1 MERWHN
7 VQTMFI
13 ETTSVSLPKAK
24 IKVERKKEGRGGK
37 KQRFD
42 PMFFSR
48 TLSTKMR
55 RFGKNWKRKATLQK
69 EKQEREFRGKIKKK
83 LNRR

>member
-42 PMFFSR
+42 PMFFF
-48 TLSTKMR
+48 R
-55 RFGKNWKRKATLQK
+55 RKCVASEKIGN
-69 EKQEREFRGKIKKK
+69 EKQLYKKK
-83 LNRR
+83 KTRTRVSWKKLKRN